1 MRDPLEDL
9 DLGAPFDDR
18 MKKQII
24 QKFKG
29 RGKRAISMVNKGV
42 VVREARYHYVVHDQS
57 LDHQVVEDTCTCQDY
72 IQTGGPCAHIIAVAI
87 VESINPMF
95 DSYDTET
102 EAWDAY
108 YFQMF
113 GRK

>member
-18 MKKQII
+18 MKKRII

-29 RGKRAISMVNKGV
+29 RGRWAISMVNKGV
-42 VVREARYHYVVHDQS
+42 VFREARCQYVVRDRASDYH
-57 LDHQVVEDTCTCQDY
+57 VVEDTCTCPDY
-72 IQTGGPCAHIIAVAI
+72 MQTGGPCAHIIAVAI
-87 VESINPMF
+87 VESMDPVF
-95 DSYDTET
+95 DSYDTEI
-102 EAWDAY
+102 EACDAY
-108 YFQMF
+108 YFQIF